1 MCHSRNA
8 IHEHLKGIDP
18 KLLKFSAA
26 KKESL
31 APLLRASKRLL
42 QRKGRCVC
50 VCVRERERE
59 RERESVCVCVCAR
72 AHVPYVCYIY
82 CEPCRYIANHVYV
95 CTYARIL
102 RTLRTRCVH
111 VAYTPQIQVLP

>member
-50 VCVRERERE
+50 VCVCVRERERE
-59 RERESVCVCVCAR
+59 RERERVCVCAR
-72 AHVPYVCYIY
+72 ARACVCV
-82 CEPCRYIANHVYV
+82 CVCVCLVHRYHFWEFG
-95 CTYARIL
+95 L
-102 RTLRTRCVH
+102 RVFFKRSL
-111 VAYTPQIQVLP
+111 LPP

>member
-50 VCVRERERE
+50 VCVCERERE
-59 RERESVCVCVCAR
+59 RERECVCVCAR
-72 AHVPYVCYIY
+72 ARARVCACACACAWSTGTIFGNLG
-82 CEPCRYIANHVYV
+82 CGFFLRGLFCLHSRSLLTYIAG
-95 CTYARIL
+95 L
-102 RTLRTRCVH
+102 F
-111 VAYTPQIQVLP
+111 

>member
-50 VCVRERERE
+50 VCVCERE

-72 AHVPYVCYIY
+72 ARVCVRVRVRVPGPQVPFLGIW
-82 CEPCRYIANHVYV
+82 
-95 CTYARIL
+95 
-102 RTLRTRCVH
+102 
-111 VAYTPQIQVLP
+111 VAGFF